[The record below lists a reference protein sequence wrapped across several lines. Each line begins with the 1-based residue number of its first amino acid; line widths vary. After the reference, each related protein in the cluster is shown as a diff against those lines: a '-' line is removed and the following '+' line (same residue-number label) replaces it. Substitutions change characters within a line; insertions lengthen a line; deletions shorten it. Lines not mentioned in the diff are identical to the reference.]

1 MQVVPGWWDGST
13 LQGHSG
19 TSCALSRFISLLHH
33 HLLSLA
39 AGLTLGHGRID
50 FPPHGKG
57 REMVEERRDALRH
70 SSRVAHLSCWP
81 ELGLWPHLLTKEAGK
96 CSL

>member
-1 MQVVPGWWDGST
+1 MAQPCRVIQGPVVLYPVS
-13 LQGHSG
+13 
-19 TSCALSRFISLLHH
+19 FSLLHH

-57 REMVEERRDALRH
+57 REMVEERRGALRH